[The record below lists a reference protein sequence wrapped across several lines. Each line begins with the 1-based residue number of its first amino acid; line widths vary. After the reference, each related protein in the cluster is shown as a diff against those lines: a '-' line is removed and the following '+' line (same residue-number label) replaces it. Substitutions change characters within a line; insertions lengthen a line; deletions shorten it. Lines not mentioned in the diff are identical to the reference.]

1 MIIPG
6 SNLLNIALGVI
17 GTQAATWHQAIG
29 RTENKLGQLVAD
41 YADPVTVQGSM
52 QSVDRMKYQALGL
65 DLAKSY
71 YNFYASTPIDGI
83 ARGESPDLIDYN
95 GRRHEVV
102 NVLNWSPQDGWRG
115 VMIVDVGPVP

>member
-17 GTQAATWHQAIG
+17 GTQSVLWRQATG
-29 RTENKLGQLVAD
+29 RTENRLGQWITA
-41 YADPVTVQGSM
+41 YADPVPVKGSM
-52 QSVDRMKYQALGL
+52 QSVDRMKYQTLGL

-71 YNFYASTPIDGI
+71 YNLYISQPIEGI

-102 NVLNWSPQDGWRG
+102 NVLDWSPQDGWRG
-115 VMIVDVGPVP
+115 VMVVDVGPVP